1 MVLAQLV
8 DIMSGTPNSGFPAR
22 KLRRLTKAASLGGDS
37 QSVSA
42 PSAETSSN
50 AGASTTAES
59 PIAAKHAAGESEVL
73 SASEEEP
80 EV

>member
-22 KLRRLTKAASLGGDS
+22 TLRRLTKAASLGGD
-37 QSVSA
+37 SA